1 MSTFDDDPHRTHLSY
16 GAGYVLEQDYN
27 NTNEYVWTIGHGDQG
42 QGTNN
47 PVQHTPPFRI
57 SAGSWHHVAIVYRQS
72 QQLVSVYVDGRRRAQ
87 KKDFLMPFLY
97 APQQPLYLGT
107 TQCCYGQHDD
117 RHWVGM
123 VDDLRISRTPRYSGK
138 SFSPPRHAFVAD
150 NATIALYGFDE
161 GDGQYT
167 ASDTAYNNYPGTP
180 FTGDD
185 TAQPSERTLVHRYGP
200 SGGFLDCARPADFSG
215 ACPPNVKM
223 WVASPLPPAPLALL
237 HPPTIPEGVAWDPPI
252 ATDGA
257 HKGPNPYP
265 WTMSVQVSKDRGLVL
280 RDMRLGMRYMAQDM
294 GVTYVTVTTPRTGS
308 GGYTAR
314 LTPTDDG
321 PGQSRLV
328 NFRIVNPGNVGEG
341 GAGGASANALNILA
355 TYEIDIPPTSPKRG
369 ASTDKL
375 FITQRY
381 EFLPTIKEKD
391 NPDKACEASQDPPV
405 GRIFFPGL
413 TCAIFRPTIHYVF
426 IGTGGD
432 KLTSVQTAQRLVFT
446 PDQKPLRGLTVIH
459 DCAENESGTSTQPCT
474 FPILK
479 KGIIPLPN
487 CWTWEPKCLPI
498 NAMAD
503 PPFPGCID
511 LLADTNRPCRAGP
524 GVQLKENQDPLTKAL
539 VLPIIHDGAMIKD
552 STMHHPWDN
561 LHLTSDASGMVSPPI
576 PSPPGCEEC
585 IHFHWRWDT
594 YFGNLRYGHGH
605 PLIPQGS
612 RQDVTIAVA
621 PAQPC
626 ESSPIGE
633 GPGCDDAAV
642 HSLAGIEARA
652 NQPLNNRGLVMWYI
666 ATGRTPR
673 MSFSPTEVSS
683 IPMGLTIPV
692 PAIRTVRP

>member
-1 MSTFDDDPHRTHLSY
+1 M
-16 GAGYVLEQDYN
+16 LEQDYN

-87 KKDFLMPFLY
+87 KKGFLMPFLY

-107 TQCCYGQHDD
+107 TQCCYGQRDD

-138 SFSPPRHAFVAD
+138 SLSPPRHAFVAD
-150 NATIALYGFDE
+150 GATIALYGFDE

-185 TAQPSERTLVHRYGP
+185 TAQPSERTLVYRYGP

-237 HPPTIPEGVAWDPPI
+237 HPPTIPEGVVWDPPI

-265 WTMSVQVSKDRGLVL
+265 WMMSVQVSKGQGLVL
-280 RDMRLGMRYMAQDM
+280 RDVRLGMRYMAEDM
-294 GVTYVTVTTPRTGS
+294 GVAYVTVTTSRTGS
-308 GGYTAR
+308 GGYTAG

-381 EFLPTIKEKD
+381 EFLPTVKEKD

-413 TCAIFRPTIHYVF
+413 TCAIFRPTVHYVF
-426 IGTGGD
+426 VGTGGD
-432 KLTSVQTAQRLVFT
+432 KLTNVQTAQRLVFT
-446 PDQKPLRGLTVIH
+446 PDQKPLRGFTVIH
-459 DCAENESGTSTQPCT
+459 DCATNEWGTPTQPCR
-474 FPILK
+474 FPVVKRL
-479 KGIIPLPN
+479 PAPN
-487 CWTWEPKCLPI
+487 CLTWEPKCLPI
-498 NAMAD
+498 ITEAD
-503 PPFPGCID
+503 PPLSD
-511 LLADTNRPCRAGP
+511 RAGP

-552 STMHHPWDN
+552 PTTHHPWDN

-576 PSPPGCEEC
+576 PSPPDVRNASISIGAGTP
-585 IHFHWRWDT
+585 ISGTPDT
-594 YFGNLRYGHGH
+594 GTGTRS
-605 PLIPQGS
+605 S
-612 RQDVTIAVA
+612 RR
-621 PAQPC
+621 
-626 ESSPIGE
+626 
-633 GPGCDDAAV
+633 AAART
-642 HSLAGIEARA
+642 SL
-652 NQPLNNRGLVMWYI
+652 LL
-666 ATGRTPR
+666 
-673 MSFSPTEVSS
+673 
-683 IPMGLTIPV
+683 
-692 PAIRTVRP
+692 